1 MFSIDITQKSLK
13 FLDKLNHK
21 DKDLILNKIYSI
33 RNDPFRFVKKLEG
46 TRLWRLRVRNYR
58 AILDILISG
67 NKIIVLR
74 IGHRR
79 NIYDKLKN

>member
-1 MFSIDITQKSLK
+1 MFFIDITQKSLK

-21 DKDLILNKIYSI
+21 DKDIILNKIYSI

-46 TRLWRLRVRNYR
+46 TRLWRLRVRDYR
-58 AILDILISG
+58 AVLDILISG